1 MVSSTHPNNQGKLL
15 KAAPARSEWSKFQM
29 GRFFE
34 RIEAETGT
42 HFETYRDGW
51 QWSVDNL
58 DQFWG
63 QLWKETNIIEHAPY
77 ERVLGSTEMPGAE
90 WFPGALINW
99 GEHLVRGLSSQGDK
113 PMLIARS
120 QTRDAFELTGDEVV
134 ELVTRIQ
141 QGLLRAGI
149 KKGDRVVGYLP
160 NIPETIALFIAVA
173 SLGAVFCSVPP
184 EMGTRSVLD
193 RIEQLEPS
201 LIVALDGYSWGS
213 KRISRV
219 DELAAI
225 REAIPGVTAV
235 LLPYADENADVPAG
249 VVAWS
254 DFTATAGEYIVEPM
268 PFASPLV
275 VLFSS
280 GTTGKPKAIVH
291 GHGGL
296 LITHMRDLRLM
307 FDIDE
312 RDRTFWFS
320 TTGWM
325 VWTLSVSTLM
335 TGASMV
341 LMDGDPNWPALDGE
355 WSQWAML
362 GTTGATYF
370 ATGSAY
376 LAASAHA
383 GIEPGKKW
391 DLSKLREIQCSG
403 SPLAADVAVWVYD
416 QVNSHLLLSP
426 ASGGTD
432 ICSGFLSGASLAG
445 VHAGEMVVPMLGVA
459 LDSWSPEGATVP
471 IDEPGE
477 LVCTKPLPSMP
488 LFFWGDTNN
497 ERYNASYFDV
507 YPGIWRHGDWLI
519 HTNRDTWIIS
529 GRSDATLNRGGVRL
543 GTAEFYGVLD
553 PLPGLADSMV
563 VHFEDPAG
571 GMGQLVLVA
580 VAKANQDTDALEKS
594 IKTTIRTE
602 LSPRHV
608 PDSIVWTTSVPR
620 TATGKRLEI
629 PLKRVVQAT
638 REGKAIDASIMDRG
652 VLVHPDD
659 VDDIVASVIAV
670 LPT

>member
-1 MVSSTHPNNQGKLL
+1 MQSTSQGRLL
-15 KAAPARSEWSKFQM
+15 RPAPPRSQWSDTQT

-34 RIEAETGT
+34 RIERETGE
-42 HFETYRDGW
+42 HFETYRDAW

-58 DQFWG
+58 DAFWG
-63 QLWKETNIIEHAPY
+63 ELWREADIIEHAPY
-77 ERVLGSTEMPGAE
+77 THVLASEHMPGAA

-99 GEHLVRGLSSQGDK
+99 GEHLVRGLRSQGDK

-120 QTRDAFELTGDEVV
+120 QTRDDFELTGDETVD
-134 ELVTRIQ
+134 LVTRIQ
-141 QGLLRAGI
+141 QGLIRAGVG
-149 KKGDRVVGYLP
+149 KGDRVVGYLP
-160 NIPETIALFIAVA
+160 NIPEIVALFIAA
-173 SLGAVFCSVPP
+173 TSLGAIFCSVPP

-193 RIEQLEPS
+193 RITQLEPT
-201 LIVALDGYSWGS
+201 LIVALDGYTWGT
-213 KRISRV
+213 KQISRV

-225 REAIPGVTAV
+225 REALPGITAV
-235 LLPYADENADVPAG
+235 LVPYLNSDADVPPG
-249 VVAWS
+249 VIPWS
-254 DFTATAGEYIVEPM
+254 EFTSTAGDYIVEPL
-268 PFASPLV
+268 PFDAPLV

-307 FDIDE
+307 FNIDE
-312 RDRTFWFS
+312 RDKTFWFS

-376 LAASAHA
+376 LGASAHA
-383 GIEPGKKW
+383 AIDPARKW

-403 SPLAADVAVWVYD
+403 SPLAADVAVWVYEH
-416 QVNSHLLLSP
+416 VNPDVLLSP

-432 ICSGFLSGASLAG
+432 ICSGFLSGSALAG
-445 VHAGEMVVPMLGVA
+445 VYAGEMSVPMLGVA
-459 LDSWSPEGATVP
+459 IDSWSPEGQTVP
-471 IDEPGE
+471 IGEPGE

-488 LFFWGDTNN
+488 VFFWGDTNN
-497 ERYNASYFDV
+497 ERYTASYFDV

-519 HTNRDTWIIS
+519 HTERDTWIIS

-553 PLPGLADSMV
+553 PLPGIADSMV
-563 VHFEDPAG
+563 LHFEDPAG
-571 GMGQLVLVA
+571 GMGQLVLLA
-580 VAKANQDTDALEKS
+580 VSTEGADRDALEKAIRTS
-594 IKTTIRTE
+594 IRTE

-608 PDSIVWTTSVPR
+608 PDVIVWTPSVPR

-629 PLKRVVQAT
+629 PLKRVVQLT
-638 REGKAIDASIMDRG
+638 REGKPIEASVMDRG
-652 VLVHPDD
+652 VLVYPDD
-659 VDDIVASVIAV
+659 VDAIVNAVIAV
-670 LPT
+670 LPAS

>member
-1 MVSSTHPNNQGKLL
+1 MESSTQGRLL
-15 KAAPARSEWSKFQM
+15 KAAPARSEWTNTQT
-29 GRFFE
+29 GRFFN
-34 RIEAETGT
+34 RIEAETGR
-42 HFETYRDGW
+42 HFETYRDAW

-63 QLWKETNIIEHAPY
+63 ELWRETAIIEHAPY
-77 ERVLGSTEMPGAE
+77 SAVLGSTQMPGAE

-99 GEHLVRGLSSQGDK
+99 GEHLVRGLRSQGDK

-120 QTRDAFELTGDEVV
+120 QTRDAFELTGNETVD
-134 ELVTRIQ
+134 LITRIQ
-141 QGLLRAGI
+141 QGLIRAGI

-160 NIPETIALFIAVA
+160 NIPETIALFIAA
-173 SLGAVFCSVPP
+173 TSLGAVFCSVPP

-193 RIEQLEPS
+193 RISQLEPS
-201 LIVALDGYSWGS
+201 LIVALDGYSWGA
-213 KRISRV
+213 KHLSRV
-219 DELAAI
+219 EELAAI
-225 REAIPGVTAV
+225 REALPSITAV
-235 LLPYADENADVPAG
+235 LLPYADSNADVPVG
-249 VVAWS
+249 VIAWN
-254 DFTATAGEYIVEPM
+254 DFTATAADYIVEPV
-268 PFASPLV
+268 PFATPLV

-296 LITHMRDLRLM
+296 LVTHMRDLKLM
-307 FDIDE
+307 FNIDD

-341 LMDGDPNWPALDGE
+341 LMDGDPNWPEMDGE

-403 SPLAADVAVWVYD
+403 SPLASDVAVWVYD
-416 QVNSHLLLSP
+416 HVNPDLLLAP

-432 ICSGFLSGASLAG
+432 ICSGFLSGSALTG
-445 VHAGEMVVPMLGVA
+445 VYAGEMAVPMLGVA
-459 LDSWSPEGATVP
+459 LDAWSPEATTVP
-471 IDEPGE
+471 IGEPGE

-488 LFFWGDTNN
+488 LFFWGDDSG
-497 ERYNASYFDV
+497 ERYKASYFDV
-507 YPGIWRHGDWLI
+507 YPGVWRHGDWLI
-519 HTNRDTWIIS
+519 HTERDTWIIS

-543 GTAEFYGVLD
+543 GTAEFYGILD
-553 PLPGLADSMV
+553 PLPGVADSMV
-563 VHFEDPAG
+563 LHFEDPAG
-571 GMGQLVLVA
+571 GMGQLVLLA
-580 VAKANQDTDALEKS
+580 VAKPGADTEALEKS
-594 IKTTIRTE
+594 IRTSIRTE

-608 PDSIVWTTSVPR
+608 PDTIVWVPSVPR

-629 PLKRVVQAT
+629 PLKRVVQFT
-638 REGKAIDASIMDRG
+638 REGKPIDPSVMDRG

-659 VDDIVASVIAV
+659 VDGVVAAVIAV
-670 LPT
+670 LPA

>member
-1 MVSSTHPNNQGKLL
+1 MESTSQGLML
-15 KAAPARSEWSKFQM
+15 KAAPARSEWSKSQM

-34 RIEAETGT
+34 RIEAERGD
-42 HFETYRDGW
+42 HFDSYRDAW

-58 DQFWG
+58 EEFWG
-63 QLWKETNIIEHAPY
+63 ELWREADIIEHAPY
-77 ERVLGSTEMPGAE
+77 SSVLASESMPGAK

-99 GEHLVRGLSSQGDK
+99 GEHLVRGLRSQGDK

-120 QTRDAFELTGDEVV
+120 QTRDAFELSGNEAVD
-134 ELVTRIQ
+134 LITRIQ
-141 QGLLRAGI
+141 QGLIRAGI
-149 KKGDRVVGYLP
+149 GKGDRVVGYLP
-160 NIPETIALFIAVA
+160 NIPETIALFIATT

-201 LIVALDGYSWGS
+201 LIVALDGYSWGA
-213 KRISRV
+213 KKISRG

-225 REAIPGVTAV
+225 REALPNIASV
-235 LLPYADENADVPAG
+235 LLPYADSNADVPEG
-249 VVAWS
+249 VIAWS
-254 DFTATAGEYIVEPM
+254 EFTAQPGAYIVEPV
-268 PFASPLV
+268 PFDTPLV

-291 GHGGL
+291 GHGGIL
-296 LITHMRDLRLM
+296 VTHMRDLKLM
-307 FDIDE
+307 FNIDE

-383 GIEPGKKW
+383 GVEPAKKW

-416 QVNSHLLLSP
+416 HVNSDLYLCP

-445 VHAGEMVVPMLGVA
+445 VYAGEMAVPMLGVA
-459 LDSWSPEGATVP
+459 LDSWSPEGTTVP
-471 IDEPGE
+471 LGEPGE

-488 LFFWGDTNN
+488 LFFWGDTDG
-497 ERYNASYFDV
+497 ERYRSSYFDV
-507 YPGIWRHGDWLI
+507 YPGVWRHGDWLI
-519 HTNRDTWIIS
+519 HTERDTWIIS

-543 GTAEFYGVLD
+543 GTGEFYGVLD
-553 PLPGLADSMV
+553 PLQGIADSMV

-571 GMGQLVLVA
+571 GMGQLVLLA
-580 VAKANQDTDALEKS
+580 VAKAGADTDVLEKT
-594 IKTTIRTE
+594 IRTTIRTE

-608 PDSIVWTTSVPR
+608 PDSIVWVPSVPR

-629 PLKRVVQAT
+629 PLKRVVQFT
-638 REGKAIDASIMDRG
+638 REGKAIEPTVMDRG

-659 VDDIVASVIAV
+659 VDGVVDAVIAV
-670 LPT
+670 LPPLAG